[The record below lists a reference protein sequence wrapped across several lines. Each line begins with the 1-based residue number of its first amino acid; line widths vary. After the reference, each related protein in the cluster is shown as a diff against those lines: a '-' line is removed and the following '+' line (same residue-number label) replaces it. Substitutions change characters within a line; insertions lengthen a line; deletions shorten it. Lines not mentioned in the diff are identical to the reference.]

1 MERAAVVE
9 GREAYDARRWATA
22 YRLLSAADEESGL
35 EAADL
40 MTLATAAYLSGHPD
54 ACIEALSRAFHLHR
68 GDGAVDRAAGCAY
81 WLAFALLSRGEHAQ
95 AGGWVARAMTMLDED
110 GRDCVER
117 GYLQMLGGIQTL
129 MEGDPAGALAVI
141 DDVEVTARRFDD
153 LDLIGLSGLG
163 KGQALIALDRT
174 DEGLVLLDQVMVSVT
189 AGELSETIAGLAYCA
204 IISTCQ
210 EILDVRRAREWT
222 AALTRWCA
230 DQPDL
235 VPYSGHCLVHRSE
248 IHQLQGNWDEAAAAV
263 AAAHQRYELGQ
274 DWSSDGLA
282 YYCEGELFRLRGRFE
297 AADAAFREASRRG
310 HDPQPGLALLRLAQ
324 GQPDAAAT
332 TTGRLLREPLDRL
345 RRAKVLVAHIEV
357 MLAGGDVEAARLASD
372 ELTETAAHFAPS
384 MLRAVA
390 LGAEGAV
397 VLAEGDAATA
407 LAQLRQA
414 CALWQELD
422 APYELARTREL
433 IGLACRDLGDQ
444 DTAELELHAA
454 AETYRSLGAE
464 PDLLRVADRVDGG
477 RPDTPDT
484 VLTARELEV
493 LRLVAAGKTNRAIAQ
508 DLVLSEK
515 TVARHLSNIFVKLDL
530 PSRSAATAYAYEHD
544 LV

>member
-1 MERAAVVE
+1 
-9 GREAYDARRWATA
+9 
-22 YRLLSAADEESGL
+22 
-35 EAADL
+35 
-40 MTLATAAYLSGHPD
+40 
-54 ACIEALSRAFHLHR
+54 
-68 GDGAVDRAAGCAY
+68 
-81 WLAFALLSRGEHAQ
+81 
-95 AGGWVARAMTMLDED
+95 
-110 GRDCVER
+110 
-117 GYLQMLGGIQTL
+117 
-129 MEGDPAGALAVI
+129 
-141 DDVEVTARRFDD
+141 
-153 LDLIGLSGLG
+153 
-163 KGQALIALDRT
+163 
-174 DEGLVLLDQVMVSVT
+174 
-189 AGELSETIAGLAYCA
+189 
-204 IISTCQ
+204 
-210 EILDVRRAREWT
+210 
-222 AALTRWCA
+222 
-230 DQPDL
+230 
-235 VPYSGHCLVHRSE
+235 
-248 IHQLQGNWDEAAAAV
+248 
-263 AAAHQRYELGQ
+263 
-274 DWSSDGLA
+274 
-282 YYCEGELFRLRGRFE
+282 
-297 AADAAFREASRRG
+297 
-310 HDPQPGLALLRLAQ
+310 LAQ

-407 LAQLRQA
+407 LARLRQA

-444 DTAELELHAA
+444 GTAELELHAA

-477 RPDTPDT
+477 RPDPPDT

-493 LRLVAAGKTNRAIAQ
+493 LRLVSAGKTNRAIAQ